1 MVEFLVVR
9 VAFGPDVETPEIGLS
24 GGTLTVSI
32 HQPQPGTIVA
42 GTVRSMPVP
51 EGALGRIV
59 TSRLVP
65 AWDQIL
71 AQARQLS
78 Q

>member
-1 MVEFLVVR
+1 MVEFLVVE
-9 VAFGPDVETPEIGLS
+9 VAFGPDVDTPEIGLT

-32 HQPQPGTIVA
+32 HQPQQGTIVA
-42 GTVRSMPVP
+42 GTVQSTHVP

-59 TSRLVP
+59 TSRLIP

-71 AQARQLS
+71 AQARQLG
-78 Q
+78 